1 MILSM
6 KKIKILMPLPN
17 RDFDPSEAG
26 ITYYQLVMNGCDVVI
41 ATPNGKVAIPDQ
53 LMLTGHGLGIFKY
66 SLMADKNGKMACH
79 FMQNSKTFNNPINYQ
94 QINVGG
100 FDAIVLPGGHD
111 KGMRE
116 YLESKTLQAKVL
128 EFHLNKKLIAAI
140 CHGVVVL
147 ARTKDQNGKS
157 ILFESN
163 VTALLKKQELLAY
176 NLTKWYLEDYYLTY
190 SITVEDE
197 VTSVLK
203 NKEQFKSGLNSYN
216 WLSVSLL
223 KRDQLNKFSDSF
235 VLEDGNLI
243 TARWPGDAHLFAMK
257 ILNYFSK

>member
-1 MILSM
+1 M
-6 KKIKILMPLPN
+6 KKIKVLMPLPSN
-17 RDFDPSEAG
+17 DFDPSEAG

-41 ATPNGKVAIPDQ
+41 ATPNGNVAIPDQ
-53 LMLTGHGLGIFKY
+53 LMLTGNGLGIFKY

-79 FMQNSKTFNNPINYQ
+79 FMQNSKAYNHPINYL
-94 QINVGG
+94 QINAEDY
-100 FDAIVLPGGHD
+100 DAIVLPGGHD

-116 YLESKTLQAKVL
+116 YLESKTLQEKVL
-128 EFHLNKKLIAAI
+128 AFHLSKKLIAAI

-157 ILFESN
+157 ILFDRN

-176 NLTKWYLEDYYLTY
+176 NLTKWYLGDYYLTY
-190 SITVEDE
+190 STTVEDE
-197 VTSVLK
+197 VISVLK
-203 NKEQFKSGLNSYN
+203 NKNQFQSGLSSYN
-216 WLSVSLL
+216 WLTVALL

-235 VLEDGNLI
+235 VVEDGNLI